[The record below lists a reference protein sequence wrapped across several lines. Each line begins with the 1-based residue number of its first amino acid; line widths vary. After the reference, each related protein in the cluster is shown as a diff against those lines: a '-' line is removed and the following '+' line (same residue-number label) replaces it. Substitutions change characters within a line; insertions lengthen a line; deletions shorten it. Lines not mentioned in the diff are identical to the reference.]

1 MKHRNNTQLI
11 LHGSLVRAML
21 SIAVPV
27 VISSMLQTMYNL
39 TDTYWLGRIGTQPLA
54 AINLVTSAIRDITLI
69 YNSVSSAVEKVASAI
84 ALLGVEDTLRAMGTY
99 LTDTAQEFQLA
110 EGQNLACL
118 QQWGV

>member
-1 MKHRNNTQLI
+1 MDI
-11 LHGSLVRAML
+11 LVRANSLMDSL
-21 SIAVPV
+21 SATAIRAGQAISAFASGN
-27 VISSMLQTMYNL
+27 VIVGLYSTVEAAQSAYSSAK
-39 TDTYWLGRIGTQPLA
+39 A